1 MWGRMALIVL
11 VAGLAATL
19 TVAFVRDKDEGE
31 PRANTVEQVTPDL
44 TGADPRL
51 KEIVAQANE
60 LLPGETKAFDAR
72 MDELKGLP
80 VVVNKWAHWC
90 GPCKAEFPILQ
101 QAAKKYGGEVAFL
114 GVNFYDS
121 KDAASAFLRQ
131 YPVPFPSYFDPD
143 MKIAKQIPPAPKAPI
158 TNIYDDAGRLVYVEA
173 GPFSSLEDFE
183 EKLIRYTGVQVAEKP
198 K

>member
-1 MWGRMALIVL
+1 MWGRIALIVL

-19 TVAFVRDKDEGE
+19 TVALVRGNDEGE

-60 LLPGETKAFDAR
+60 LLPGEAEAFDAR
-72 MDELKGLP
+72 MDDLKGLP

-101 QAAKKYGGEVAFL
+101 QAAKEFGGEVAFL

-121 KDAASAFLRQ
+121 KDAASAFLRE
-131 YPVPFPSYFDPD
+131 YPVPYPSYFDPD
-143 MKIAKQIPPAPKAPI
+143 MKIAKQLPPTSKAPI
-158 TNIYDDAGRLVYVEA
+158 TNFYDAEGRLVHVEA
-173 GPFSSLEDFE
+173 GPFSSLADFKQ
-183 EKLIRYTGVQVAEKP
+183 KLVRYAGVELSEKP
-198 K
+198 N

>member
-1 MWGRMALIVL
+1 MALIVL

>member
-1 MWGRMALIVL
+1 MALIVL

-19 TVAFVRDKDEGE
+19 TVALVRDKDEGE